1 MTKLQIENTAFATQ
15 VFTYP
20 YLDPYIKCG
29 NVMRNSRKIDMD
41 TNCLAAGL
49 LCLNSKNRL
58 SFKTKDETTIPSSKV
73 FGYCRIWKCK
83 NTKIYLLMQCKSSL
97 YTTSKDRL
105 SIHKNV

>member
-29 NVMRNSRKIDMD
+29 NVMQNSRKIDMD
-41 TNCLAAGL
+41 TNCLAARL

-58 SFKTKDETTIPSSKV
+58 SFKTKDETTIPSSKA
-73 FGYCRIWKCK
+73 FGYSRIW
-83 NTKIYLLMQCKSSL
+83 
-97 YTTSKDRL
+97 
-105 SIHKNV
+105 

>member
-29 NVMRNSRKIDMD
+29 NVMQNSRKIDMD
-41 TNCLAAGL
+41 TNCLAARL

-58 SFKTKDETTIPSSKV
+58 SFKTKDETTIPSSKA
-73 FGYCRIWKCK
+73 FGYSRIWEYK
-83 NTKIYLLMQCKSSL
+83 NTAIYYILNIIYVK
-97 YTTSKDRL
+97 Y
-105 SIHKNV
+105 

>member
-29 NVMRNSRKIDMD
+29 NVMQNSRKIDMD
-41 TNCLAAGL
+41 TNCLAARL

-58 SFKTKDETTIPSSKV
+58 IFKTKDETTISSSKA
-73 FGYCRIWKCK
+73 FGYSRIWKYR
-83 NTKIYLLMQCKSSL
+83 NTKIYLLIQSTSL
-97 YTTSKDRL
+97 RL
-105 SIHKNV
+105 HLDQ